1 MYIYSYIRLLSL
13 SGYRMLPDAIG
24 RPQMLS
30 NAIKCY
36 QMLSDD
42 IGCYRM
48 LRDATG
54 CYRAIAAAAADDDD
68 DDDDDYEH
76 FEPGTDIV
84 CAAIMKKSQS
94 IKGHR
99 GDQPIPSLRSAHG
112 AAPQIISADSEPE
125 IPTLTYLYHI
135 NKGPLSQGT
144 CLAMVV
150 KVAKAGAVTN
160 SPGHKL
166 SP

>member
-1 MYIYSYIRLLSL
+1 
-13 SGYRMLPDAIG
+13 MLPDAIG
-24 RPQMLS
+24 RP
-30 NAIKCY
+30 

-54 CYRAIAAAAADDDD
+54 CYGMLRDAIALSLLLLLMMMKMM
-68 DDDDDYEH
+68 
-76 FEPGTDIV
+76 
-84 CAAIMKKSQS
+84 MKKSES
-94 IKGHR
+94 RKGHR

-135 NKGPLSQGT
+135 NKAQQIYHDIL
-144 CLAMVV
+144 
-150 KVAKAGAVTN
+150 
-160 SPGHKL
+160 
-166 SP
+166 